1 LQNAKVRWEKSTQL
15 IKSNKFERDKEG
27 KWASISSKWW
37 KRKTLNLTRSGT
49 RWGKS
54 TLTGA
59 RLDQWWNFAQFL
71 NLG

>member
-1 LQNAKVRWEKSTQL
+1 LQNAEVRWDKSTQL
-15 IKSNKFERDKEG
+15 IKSNKFEGDKEE

-37 KRKTLNLTRSGT
+37 KRKTLNLTRFGT

-59 RLDQWWNFAQFL
+59 RLDQ
-71 NLG
+71 